1 MLFTA
6 LFIRAPNW
14 KLPKFPQIAEWRGE
28 LSFVYIIRTLQG
40 NGKEPP
46 STQNVDEFYKGSVEG
61 KEPDMTEYVACDSI
75 YIKFK
80 NSKTNRCCWRVLDF
94 GG

>member
-28 LSFVYIIRTLQG
+28 LSFVHIIRNTTRQW
-40 NGKEPP
+40 
-46 STQNVDEFYKGSVEG
+46 EG
-61 KEPDMTEYVACDSI
+61 TAKYT
-75 YIKFK
+75 K
-80 NSKTNRCCWRVLDF
+80 R
-94 GG
+94 G